1 MCVRGGVERRGDGD
15 GDGDG
20 ADGGVGS
27 EGMEGTA
34 RKKSLR
40 RIPAYMVVHLHPDH
54 RYPAIINAYASV
66 LRRIKPT

>member
-1 MCVRGGVERRGDGD
+1 MCVRGGVERGGDGD

-40 RIPAYMVVHLHPDH
+40 RIPAYMVVHLHPDPPLPRH
-54 RYPAIINAYASV
+54 NQCICI
-66 LRRIKPT
+66 RIAACIY